1 MFWSFILPPNGLT
14 SKTIIKPRWQVSI
27 QVAEFLHSLLDA
39 VVQLQPEIWKT
50 LCWGGAKRDG
60 AAVALTASTPG
71 RLRSFNTATGEAS
84 PVRPRAPNQRWT
96 ADRAWEPAVGA
107 GRRWACRPAPLPLR
121 RPAPSVAAP
130 RPLARSAA
138 RRPSRAGASRAP
150 GCGLRGMEPRAASGQ
165 GSGEP
170 SAREV
175 RSAEVSAAGS
185 GERGHL
191 PPPGPAGRPGSR
203 GARALP
209 RGRSPGQRSLRGPRE
224 HAPSLAGNGGSEWK
238 EGRWSWGP
246 GSGGSGEETDFY
258 YYYYLEDLWPVVG
271 VCN

>member
-1 MFWSFILPPNGLT
+1 M
-14 SKTIIKPRWQVSI
+14 
-27 QVAEFLHSLLDA
+27 LDA

-71 RLRSFNTATGEAS
+71 RLRSFNTATGEES

-96 ADRAWEPAVGA
+96 ADRAWEPAVRA

-191 PPPGPAGRPGSR
+191 PPPGPAGRPAAAGLARCREAAHPGNARSGAPR
-203 GARALP
+203 ARAEP
-209 RGRSPGQRSLRGPRE
+209 GR
-224 HAPSLAGNGGSEWK
+224 
-238 EGRWSWGP
+238 
-246 GSGGSGEETDFY
+246 
-258 YYYYLEDLWPVVG
+258 
-271 VCN
+271 